1 MDDSDC
7 CSLPAKRFPFSVRP
21 FHQLASSKLKEYIM
35 EMEIEEV
42 VFDSLEGCNEMFE
55 EMTTMA
61 CCGTQG
67 GSMCGCGP
75 SM

>member
-1 MDDSDC
+1 LL
-7 CSLPAKRFPFSVRP
+7 LPVKRPPLFCP
-21 FHQLASSKLKEYIM
+21 AISSTRIIKLKEYIM